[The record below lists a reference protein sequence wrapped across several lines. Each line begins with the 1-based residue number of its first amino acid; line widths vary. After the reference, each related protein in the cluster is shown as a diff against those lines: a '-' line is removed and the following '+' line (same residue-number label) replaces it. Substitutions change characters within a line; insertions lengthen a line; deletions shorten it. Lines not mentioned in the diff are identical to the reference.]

1 MANTLKQTESRII
14 LIRHGETEWNRLHRF
29 QGRSDIALNEKGT
42 MQARALAKALQ
53 NEDITAIYTSP
64 LKRAVGT
71 AQHIKKFHTSLPLIK
86 EPGFLEMDLGDF
98 EGMAGKQWAISYPL
112 FRAQWEKSP
121 ASLFMPGGESLV
133 EVQSRAVQALKRIS
147 ENLCPGSTSTIV
159 ICSHNF
165 VITSLLCFVADISLN
180 RFREMRQD
188 TASLNVIFTDGM
200 IWRIGTVNDRRHLE
214 TSENLPGR

>member
-1 MANTLKQTESRII
+1 MAKTLQQTEHRII

-29 QGRSDIALNEKGT
+29 QGRSDIALNEKGK

-53 NEDITAIYTSP
+53 HEDITAIYTSP
-64 LKRAVGT
+64 LKRAVDT
-71 AQHIKKFHTSLPLIK
+71 ARHIKKFHPSLPLIK

-98 EGMAGKQWAISYPL
+98 EGMAGKQWAISYPI

-121 ASLFMPGGESLV
+121 ASLSMPGGESLV

-147 ENLCPGSTSTIV
+147 ENFCTGSTIV

-165 VITSLLCFVADISLN
+165 VIISLLCFVADISLN
-180 RFREMRQD
+180 RFRAMRQD

-200 IWRIGTVNDRRHLE
+200 MWRIGTVNDRSHLE
-214 TSENLPGR
+214 TSDKLPGL